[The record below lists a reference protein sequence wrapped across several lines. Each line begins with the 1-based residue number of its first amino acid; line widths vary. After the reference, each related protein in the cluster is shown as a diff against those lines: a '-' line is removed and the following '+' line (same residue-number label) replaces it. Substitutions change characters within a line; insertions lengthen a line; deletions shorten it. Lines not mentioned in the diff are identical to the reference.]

1 MLGIVDNVDEGG
13 PLNFSRSKFE
23 SNGQSLHGCQYDGFI
38 RFLTEIEFQGDR
50 DGIGEVNLEGSGL
63 LFLTAKCHK
72 RHFDTFQFN
81 IKNATHF
88 SYITFFGEFQFIEL
102 PSGL

>member
-1 MLGIVDNVDEGG
+1 MSVLNIVDDVDERG
-13 PLNFSRSKFE
+13 PLIFSR

-88 SYITFFGEFQFIEL
+88 SYITFLEFQFIEL